1 MTQGSRS
8 PRARRPVT
16 FFRSRWVDAPIHGG
30 ELPDAE
36 LPAGFRAAGVAAG
49 IKPDGLDVGVLVS
62 DSPATVSAARFTTNA
77 RVGAPVIVS
86 RQAELTALRA
96 VAVNSGCSNVGD
108 GQRGLDTAEA
118 MQASA
123 ADKLGLEPA
132 RVGVASTGVIGM
144 ELPRANVVGGIEAA
158 CDELG
163 LRADTFSEAILTS
176 DSAPKR
182 ACLQVNLSGGAVR
195 LAAQAKGAGMI
206 SPRFAT
212 MFCFIQTDALLE
224 QEILELLTGVCVKRS
239 FDRIS
244 VDGQLSTS
252 DTVIAMANGHS
263 GVKVESES
271 QNELRLGEALDAL
284 LRQLALDIV
293 ADGEGARRV
302 GRVVVQ
308 GDPDA
313 VEPVA
318 RAVANSPL
326 VKTALHGGDPNF
338 GRILQAAGQAWPA
351 GEPFIADLEIEGR
364 LVVSAGEAVVEAA
377 ELPALAELVQRD
389 EVEYA
394 ITLPGE
400 GGETELFFSDLSSG
414 YVDYNASYTS

>member
-1 MTQGSRS
+1 MSHEGSRA
-8 PRARRPVT
+8 PRARRPT
-16 FFRSRWVDAPIHGG
+16 FFRSRWTELPVHAG
-30 ELPDAE
+30 ELPDHE

-49 IKPDGLDVGVLVS
+49 IKKEGLDVAVLVS
-62 DSPATVSAARFTTNA
+62 DGPDTVSAARFTTNA

-86 RQAELTALRA
+86 RQADLGGLRA
-96 VAVNSGCSNVGD
+96 VAANSGCSNVGD
-108 GQRGLDTAEA
+108 GQRGLDTATA
-118 MQASA
+118 MQAA
-123 ADKLGLEPA
+123 AAAKLGLEEA
-132 RVGVASTGVIGM
+132 QVGVASTGVIGI
-144 ELPRANVVGGIEAA
+144 ELPREPVLKGVQGA
-158 CDELG
+158 CDGLG
-163 LRADTFSEAILTS
+163 LDAQTFSEAILTS
-176 DSAPKR
+176 DRGPKR
-182 ACLQVNLSGGAVR
+182 ACLQVSLSGGAVR

-212 MFCFIQTDALLE
+212 MFCFIETDAALE
-224 QEILELLTGVCVKRS
+224 QHTLELLTGVCVKRS

-252 DTVIAMANGHS
+252 DTVIALAGGHS
-263 GVKVESES
+263 GVKVEPES
-271 QNELRLGEALDAL
+271 DDELRLGEALDAL

-293 ADGEGARRV
+293 ADGEGSRRV
-302 GRVVVQ
+302 GRVLVS
-308 GDPDA
+308 GRSDA

-318 RAVANSPL
+318 RSIANSPL

-364 LVVSAGEAVVEAA
+364 QVVSAGEAVIDAA
-377 ELPALAELVQRD
+377 ELPALAALVQGD

-394 ITLPGE
+394 LSLPGE
-400 GGETELFFSDLSSG
+400 GGETEVFFSDLSAA